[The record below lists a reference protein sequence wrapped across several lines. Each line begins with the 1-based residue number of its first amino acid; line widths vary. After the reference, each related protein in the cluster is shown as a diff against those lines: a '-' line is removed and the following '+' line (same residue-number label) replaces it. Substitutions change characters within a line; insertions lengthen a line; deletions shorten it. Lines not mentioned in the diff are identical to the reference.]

1 MRNKHSHQSDPNTF
15 KTSHGNKEHII
26 RGSRINPDGTIT
38 LYESSRE
45 NIKDKINSHLAET
58 DMSIIIARLKNGDTS
73 VLSANRPIYADF
85 TQFPKTYAEA
95 FDLVQRSESA
105 FENLPVNIKK
115 SFDNNVAFWF
125 SSIGS
130 PEWIEKMGFNP
141 SSDSSSSGGSVDE

>member
-1 MRNKHSHQSDPNTF
+1 MRHKHSHQSDPNTF
-15 KTSHGNKEHII
+15 KTSHGSKEHII
-26 RGSRINPDGTIT
+26 RGSRVNPDGTIT

-105 FENLPVNIKK
+105 FENLPVNIKQ
-115 SFDNNVAFWF
+115 SFDNNVALWF

-130 PEWIEKMGFNP
+130 PEWIDKMGFNP
-141 SSDSSSSGGSVDE
+141 SSDAPSSGGDADE